1 MSQHDDNFT
10 DDNGLDPIAS
20 ASSSAEPA
28 MVLVVEP
35 EGSERQGVLNAL
47 SDPTV
52 CCDTVSTIAEA
63 IIAMEREEYDAAIIP
78 MNLEDGLGFDLVRMI
93 EASTQHT
100 KTIVLADRPLVTD
113 AIDAMRSGA
122 VDLLAVPIAEAEL
135 LAAVISAVDKART
148 DRKRTEKSDHL
159 KSLCKKLHNSQQ
171 QMASNVDA
179 LSSDLIDAYEDL
191 SSESMMDEHDSEP
204 ATFAGQIA
212 NDLDIE
218 SLLRKSLEHML
229 ALTGP
234 TNAAVFLPC
243 NHSDFNL
250 GAYVNYDCP
259 RDTVD
264 VLLDQLADLLAPNL
278 QDIEGVVSLSGG
290 AEITTF
296 LGDDAG
302 WLSDYEV
309 VSFSCKSDDECLAV
323 ITFFRELGRGFS
335 DETIDELKSMG
346 DLLADQLA
354 RVVKI
359 HHRHMPDHEW
369 SGWFEE
375 EDDDECGWG

>member
-1 MSQHDDNFT
+1 MSQRDET
-10 DDNGLDPIAS
+10 PGGNGMDQAAS
-20 ASSSAEPA
+20 TPFANEPA

-35 EGSERQGVLNAL
+35 VGAERDGVLNAL
-47 SDPTV
+47 ADPSM

-63 IIAMEREEYDAAIIP
+63 IIAMETEEYDAAIIP
-78 MNLEDGLGFDLVRMI
+78 MTLDDGQGFDLVRLV
-93 EASTQHT
+93 EASNQHT

-122 VDLLAVPIAEAEL
+122 IDLLAVPIAEAEL
-135 LAAVISAVDKART
+135 LAAVVCAVDKARH
-148 DRKRTEKSDHL
+148 DRKRTEKVDHL
-159 KSLCKKLHNSQQ
+159 KSLCKKLHTSQQ
-171 QMASNVDA
+171 QMAENVESLGSDLVDA
-179 LSSDLIDAYEDL
+179 Y
-191 SSESMMDEHDSEP
+191 DELHVNQGDDEQFIEP
-204 ATFAGQIA
+204 TDFAGQIS

-229 ALTGP
+229 ALTGA

-243 NHSDFNL
+243 NHTDFNL

-264 VLLDQLADLLAPNL
+264 VLLDQLADLLAPSL
-278 QDIEGVVSLSGG
+278 QDLEGIVSLSGG
-290 AEITTF
+290 KEISAF

-309 VSFSCKSDDECLAV
+309 VAFSCKSDDECLAV
-323 ITFFRELGRGFS
+323 ITFFRELGRDFGT
-335 DETIDELKSMG
+335 DTIDELKRMG
-346 DLLADQLA
+346 DQLA
-354 RVVKI
+354 KQLAKVVRI

-375 EDDDECGWG
+375 DDDDELGWN

>member
-1 MSQHDDNFT
+1 MSQQDGTVDGGGN
-10 DDNGLDPIAS
+10 DQLAG
-20 ASSSAEPA
+20 ASSSTEPA
-28 MVLVVEP
+28 MVLIVEP
-35 EGSERQGVLNAL
+35 EGAERQGVLNAL
-47 SDPTV
+47 CDPTM

-63 IIAMEREEYDAAIIP
+63 IIAMERQEYDAAIIP
-78 MNLEDGLGFDLVRMI
+78 MVLEDGQGFDLVRLI
-93 EASTQHT
+93 EAGAQHT

-122 VDLLAVPIAEAEL
+122 VDLLAAPIAEAEL
-135 LAAVISAVDKART
+135 LAAVICAVGKARNER
-148 DRKRTEKSDHL
+148 RKSEKSDHL
-159 KSLCKKLHNSQQ
+159 KSLCKKLHSSQQ
-171 QMASNVDA
+171 QMATNVDA
-179 LSSDLIDAYEDL
+179 LSADLIDAYEGLTEDL
-191 SSESMMDEHDSEP
+191 EIDERDDEP
-204 ATFAGQIA
+204 TTYAGQIA

-218 SLLRKSLEHML
+218 SLLRKTLEHML
-229 ALTGP
+229 GMTGP

-264 VLLDQLADLLAPNL
+264 VLLDQLADLLAPSL
-278 QDIEGVVSLSGG
+278 QDLEGVVSLSGG
-290 AEITTF
+290 DEITEF

-302 WLSDYEV
+302 WLSDSEV
-309 VSFSCKSDDECLAV
+309 VAFSCKSGDECLAV
-323 ITFFRELGRGFS
+323 IAFFRELGRGFS
-335 DETIDELKSMG
+335 KPTINELKAMG
-346 DLLADQLA
+346 DLLAAQLA

-375 EDDDECGWG
+375 EDDDEMGWG

>member
-148 DRKRTEKSDHL
+148 DRRRTEKSDHL

>member
-1 MSQHDDNFT
+1 MSQHNDTTGDGANT
-10 DDNGLDPIAS
+10 PLSTI
-20 ASSSAEPA
+20 PA
-28 MVLVVEP
+28 MVLIVAP
-35 EGSERQGVLNAL
+35 EGAERDGILDAL
-47 SDPTV
+47 RDPTMY
-52 CCDTVSTIAEA
+52 CDPVANIAEA
-63 IIAMEREEYDAAIIP
+63 IMALETEDYDAAIIP
-78 MNLEDGLGFDLVRMI
+78 MSLDDGQGLDLVRLI
-93 EASTQHT
+93 EASDQHT

-135 LAAVISAVDKART
+135 LAAVVSAVDKARH
-148 DRKRTEKSDHL
+148 DRKRTEKTDHL
-159 KSLCKKLHNSQQ
+159 TSLCKKLHTSQQ
-171 QMASNVDA
+171 QMAENVDA
-179 LSSDLIDAYEDL
+179 LGSDLLDAYDDL
-191 SSESMMDEHDSEP
+191 ASDEIPLDPAEES
-204 ATFAGQIA
+204 AGFAGQIS

-229 ALTGP
+229 AETGP

-264 VLLDQLADLLAPNL
+264 VLLDQLADLLAPSL

-290 AEITTF
+290 NEISTF

-302 WLSDYEV
+302 WLTDYEV
-309 VSFSCKSDDECLAV
+309 VAFSCKSDDECLAV
-323 ITFFRELGRGFS
+323 IAFFRELNREFS
-335 DETIDELKSMG
+335 VDTVNELKSMG

-354 RVVKI
+354 KVVRI

-375 EDDDECGWG
+375 EEDDEMGWN

>member
-1 MSQHDDNFT
+1 MSQRNDTT
-10 DDNGLDPIAS
+10 DGGKGDQCAGAPF
-20 ASSSAEPA
+20 SAEPA
-28 MVLVVEP
+28 MVLIVEP
-35 EGSERQGVLNAL
+35 HGAEREGVLSAL
-47 SDPTV
+47 RDPTM
-52 CCDTVSTIAEA
+52 CCDTAATIADA

-78 MNLEDGLGFDLVRMI
+78 MALEDGHGFDLVRLI
-93 EASTQHT
+93 ESSSQHT
-100 KTIVLADRPLVTD
+100 KTIMLADRPLVTD
-113 AIDAMRSGA
+113 AVDAMRSGA

-135 LAAVISAVDKART
+135 LAAVVSAVDKARH
-148 DRKRTEKSDHL
+148 DRKRTEKAEHL
-159 KSLCKKLHNSQQ
+159 KSLCKKLHTSQQ
-171 QMASNVDA
+171 KMAENVDS
-179 LSSDLIDAYEDL
+179 LSTDLIDAYGDL
-191 SSESMMDEHDSEP
+191 ESHQQAEP
-204 ATFAGQIA
+204 AGFAEQIS

-278 QDIEGVVSLSGG
+278 QGLEGVVSLSGG
-290 AEITTF
+290 DEISAF

-302 WLSDYEV
+302 WLTDYEV
-309 VSFSCKSDDECLAV
+309 VAFSCRADDESLAV
-323 ITFFRELGRGFS
+323 IAFFRELGRDFS
-335 DETIDELKSMG
+335 PETTAELKSMG

-354 RVVKI
+354 KVVRI

-375 EDDDECGWG
+375 EDDDELGWS

>member
-1 MSQHDDNFT
+1 MSQHNDTTGDGANT
-10 DDNGLDPIAS
+10 PLSTI
-20 ASSSAEPA
+20 PA
-28 MVLVVEP
+28 MVLIVAP
-35 EGSERQGVLNAL
+35 EGAERDGILDAL
-47 SDPTV
+47 RDPTMF
-52 CCDTVSTIAEA
+52 CDPVASIAEA
-63 IIAMEREEYDAAIIP
+63 IMALETEDYDAAIIP
-78 MNLEDGLGFDLVRMI
+78 MSLDDGQGLDLVRLI
-93 EASTQHT
+93 EGSDQHT

-135 LAAVISAVDKART
+135 LAAVISAVDKARH
-148 DRKRTEKSDHL
+148 DRKRTEKTDHL
-159 KSLCKKLHNSQQ
+159 TSLCKKLHSSQQ
-171 QMASNVDA
+171 QMAENVDA
-179 LSSDLIDAYEDL
+179 LGSDLLDAYDDL
-191 SSESMMDEHDSEP
+191 ASDEIPIDPAEES
-204 ATFAGQIA
+204 AGFAGQIS

-229 ALTGP
+229 AETGP

-264 VLLDQLADLLAPNL
+264 VLLDQLADLLAPSL
-278 QDIEGVVSLSGG
+278 QDLEGVVSLSGG
-290 AEITTF
+290 TEISAF

-302 WLSDYEV
+302 WLTDYEV
-309 VSFSCKSDDECLAV
+309 VAFSCKSGDECLAV
-323 ITFFRELGRGFS
+323 IAFFRELNREFS
-335 DETIDELKSMG
+335 VDTVNELKSMG

-354 RVVKI
+354 KVVRI

-375 EDDDECGWG
+375 EDDDEMGWN

>member
-1 MSQHDDNFT
+1 MSQRDESIG
-10 DDNGLDPIAS
+10 DNGNDPVAS
-20 ASSSAEPA
+20 ASFSARPA

-35 EGSERQGVLNAL
+35 EGAERQGVLNAL
-47 SDPTV
+47 SDPSM
-52 CCDTVSTIAEA
+52 CCDTASTIAEA

-78 MNLEDGLGFDLVRMI
+78 MTLEDGLGFDLVRMI
-93 EASTQHT
+93 DASTQHT
-100 KTIVLADRPLVTD
+100 KTIMIADRPLVTD

-135 LAAVISAVDKART
+135 LAAVISAVDKARN

-159 KSLCKKLHNSQQ
+159 KSLCKKLHDSQQ
-171 QMASNVDA
+171 QMASNVEN
-179 LSSDLIDAYEDL
+179 LSADLIDAYEGLTDGR
-191 SSESMMDEHDSEP
+191 EP
-204 ATFAGQIA
+204 ERCDAPTGFAGQIA
-212 NDLDIE
+212 HDLDIE

-243 NHSDFNL
+243 NHSDYNL

-278 QDIEGVVSLSGG
+278 QDVEGVVTLSGG
-290 AEITTF
+290 AEIADF

-302 WLSDYEV
+302 WLDEYEV
-309 VSFSCKSDDECLAV
+309 VAFACKSDDECLAV
-323 ITFFRELGRGFS
+323 ISFFRELGRGF
-335 DETIDELKSMG
+335 DEATINELKSMG
-346 DLLADQLA
+346 DLLAQQLA

-375 EDDDECGWG
+375 EDDEEFGWG

>member
-1 MSQHDDNFT
+1 MDKAATTPFAAD
-10 DDNGLDPIAS
+10 
-20 ASSSAEPA
+20 PA

-35 EGSERQGVLNAL
+35 EGAERDGVLKAL
-47 SDPTV
+47 SDPSM
-52 CCDTVSTIAEA
+52 CCDTASTIADA

-78 MNLEDGLGFDLVRMI
+78 MTLEDGQGFDLVRLI
-93 EASTQHT
+93 EASNSHT

-122 VDLLAVPIAEAEL
+122 IDLLAVPIAEAEL
-135 LAAVISAVDKART
+135 LAAVVCAVDKARN
-148 DRKRTEKSDHL
+148 DRKRAEKVDHL
-159 KSLCKKLHNSQQ
+159 KSLCKKLHDSQQ
-171 QMASNVDA
+171 QMAENVDA
-179 LSSDLIDAYEDL
+179 LGSDLIDAY
-191 SSESMMDEHDSEP
+191 DSLQTGHSDIEQPCEP
-204 ATFAGQIA
+204 PGFAGQIA

-229 ALTGP
+229 AQTGA

-264 VLLDQLADLLAPNL
+264 VLLDQLADLLAPSL
-278 QDIEGVVSLSGG
+278 QNIEGVVSLSGG
-290 AEITTF
+290 DDISAF

-309 VSFSCKSDDECLAV
+309 VAFSCKSDDECLAV
-323 ITFFRELGRGFS
+323 IAFFRELGRDFPI
-335 DETIDELKSMG
+335 ETVAELKTMG
-346 DLLADQLA
+346 DMLADQLA

-375 EDDDECGWG
+375 EDDDEFGWN

>member
-1 MSQHDDNFT
+1 MNQRDETLGGD
-10 DDNGLDPIAS
+10 GIDPIGG
-20 ASSSAEPA
+20 ASSSTEPA

-35 EGSERQGVLNAL
+35 EGAERDGVLKAL
-47 SDPTV
+47 RDPSV
-52 CCDTVSTIAEA
+52 CCDTASTIAEA
-63 IIAMEREEYDAAIIP
+63 IIMMEREEYDAAIIP
-78 MNLEDGLGFDLVRMI
+78 MVLSDGQGFDLVRLI
-93 EASTQHT
+93 EASAQHT

-135 LAAVISAVDKART
+135 LAAVICAVDKARH
-148 DRKRTEKSDHL
+148 DRKRTEKTDHL
-159 KSLCKKLHNSQQ
+159 KSLCKKLHSSQQ
-171 QMASNVDA
+171 QMATNVDA
-179 LSSDLIDAYEDL
+179 LGADLLDAYEDL
-191 SSESMMDEHDSEP
+191 SDEHRLDAPSNEP
-204 ATFAGQIA
+204 TTFAGQIA

-229 ALTGP
+229 SMTGP

-278 QDIEGVVSLSGG
+278 QDVKGVVSLSGG
-290 AEITTF
+290 REITEF

-302 WLSDYEV
+302 WLTDYEV
-309 VSFSCKSDDECLAV
+309 VAFACRNGDECLAV
-323 ITFFRELGRGFS
+323 ITFFRELGRDFAKP
-335 DETIDELKSMG
+335 TVDELKSMG
-346 DLLADQLA
+346 DLLAAQLA

-375 EDDDECGWG
+375 EDDEDFGWG